1 MKREGYLFNKICS
14 IDNLI
19 LAEKKARR
27 GKSKQSGVKE
37 FDLDSE
43 NKLIHLHHLL
53 VNKEFITSEYNI
65 FSLFEKKVRII
76 SELPYYPD
84 RIVHHAIINIIG
96 DIFIKSFTK
105 DTYSCLKNRGIHKC
119 LNNLNKALKNKE
131 ETKYCLKL
139 DIKKYF
145 PSINHDILKDFIN
158 NKIKDENVL
167 QLLYGII
174 DSNKLGIPLG
184 NYTSQLFGN
193 IYSNSLLHYLKEELK
208 IKYLFLYCDDL
219 VILGSNKDELRVILN
234 KIRIYLDINL
244 KLSLSNYQIFPVK
257 SRGIDFLGYVSYHDC
272 IYLRKSIKNDYIK
285 MMKYYPNKKSK
296 ASYNGWLLAC
306 NSVNLRNK
314 YEK

>member
-1 MKREGYLFNKICS
+1 
-14 IDNLI
+14 
-19 LAEKKARR
+19 
-27 GKSKQSGVKE
+27 
-37 FDLDSE
+37 
-43 NKLIHLHHLL
+43 
-53 VNKEFITSEYNI
+53 
-65 FSLFEKKVRII
+65 
-76 SELPYYPD
+76 
-84 RIVHHAIINIIG
+84 
-96 DIFIKSFTK
+96 
-105 DTYSCLKNRGIHKC
+105 
-119 LNNLNKALKNKE
+119 
-131 ETKYCLKL
+131 LKL

-158 NKIKDENVL
+158 NKIKDRNVL